1 MAGPLLIFLFDFG
14 LDFLQVKT
22 VNRIADFNVIEILY
36 ADAAFI
42 PGLDF
47 FGIIFKST

>member
-1 MAGPLLIFLFDFG
+1 MRITNNFNL
-14 LDFLQVKT
+14 LDFRFNLFQVIA
-22 VNRIADFNVIEILY
+22 VDRITDFNVIEILY

-47 FGIIFKST
+47 FI